1 MRKIMLLLMLCIVI
15 LAFSTWR
22 DRSIQ
27 SPPPASEEL
36 RPEMVPVYMVTFSIA
51 GFNSIPKK
59 CNGTNTL
66 NKI

>member
-1 MRKIMLLLMLCIVI
+1 MRKIMLLLLLCIVI

-27 SPPPASEEL
+27 SPTPVSEEL
-36 RPEMVPVYMVTFSIA
+36 RPEMVPFYMVTFSIA
-51 GFNSIPKK
+51 GFNAIPKK